1 MSNESTIGNQGGP
14 QIDGMSFDDLAAVY
28 LVFKNRRVE
37 EIAQISF
44 EMMKLSKEQET
55 ISRDDLVH
63 FCKRIAQLDENFVN
77 LYYKKTQLDP
87 RIEITREDFV
97 DVYPL
102 IAGISL
108 FNMIPEM
115 VEGFRNLHLNIEL
128 DTNSLYNKSAMGL
141 SEI

>member
-1 MSNESTIGNQGGP
+1 
-14 QIDGMSFDDLAAVY
+14 MSFDDLAAVY

-128 DTNSLYNKSAMGL
+128 DRNSLYNKSAMGL